1 MSTNPRTVDE
11 VFKDFKGRRSGM
23 LKALTT
29 GRLSLR
35 AVCEQTDER
44 LCVALFP
51 RGLPCKGPVSCVK
64 LVRTL
69 VAMWNEVLV
78 LRRQFANNGVMRVPS
93 W

>member
-35 AVCEQTDER
+35 AVWEQADER
-44 LCVALFP
+44 LCVALFL
-51 RGLPCKGPVSCVK
+51 GAEPCKGSVSCVGVGSHVGLRCGTK
-64 LVRTL
+64 SWCF
-69 VAMWNEVLV
+69 VANLQTMV
-78 LRRQFANNGVMRVPS
+78 S
-93 W
+93 

>member
-44 LCVALFP
+44 LCVALFLGAYHA
-51 RGLPCKGPVSCVK
+51 R
-64 LVRTL
+64 VRSAL
-69 VAMWNEVLV
+69 
-78 LRRQFANNGVMRVPS
+78 
-93 W
+93 